1 NKLYRG
7 NRSHQYL
14 YINKRNIKNYDI
26 SKAIESKYKSLI
38 PLNRFPIFVL
48 DIELDPKELDINI
61 HPTKQEIKFID
72 KDRVIKSIINVINYN
87 LFSNIDIPNIKF
99 KKEKKVTKEEVPKL
113 FELSQ
118 ESKQSNSPK
127 DFIIKDFI
135 VTDFTNIKPT
145 DNLKKEDM
153 YIKKNTENP
162 NNKQSNN
169 KQRKQIQ
176 NKVTKKTNE
185 EQKIRDYLLDIFPIG
200 KIFNTYII
208 AESKTDEKV
217 FFIDQHAAH
226 ERIMYEKYK
235 KE

>member
-1 NKLYRG
+1 INGFISNNKLYRG

-153 YIKKNTENP
+153 YIKNTENT
-162 NNKQSNN
+162 NIKQSINN
-169 KQRKQIQ
+169 QRKQIQ
-176 NKVTKKTNE
+176 NKVPKKTNE

-200 KIFNTYII
+200 
-208 AESKTDEKV
+208 
-217 FFIDQHAAH
+217 
-226 ERIMYEKYK
+226 
-235 KE
+235 